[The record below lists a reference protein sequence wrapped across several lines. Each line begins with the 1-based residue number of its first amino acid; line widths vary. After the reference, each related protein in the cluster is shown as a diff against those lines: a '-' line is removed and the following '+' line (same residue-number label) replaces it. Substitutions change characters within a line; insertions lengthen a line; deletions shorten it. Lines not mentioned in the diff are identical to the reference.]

1 MIKRNIFVFR
11 VWNASRLLVLF
22 IIALSFY
29 ACSSADKTDI
39 NTDDPQRAFSI
50 AKRNYDNADY
60 LQAIQDFSYIKVRF
74 SGSQIVDDAQY
85 YLAMSH
91 YRRQEYILAAYEFDY
106 LLKNYPTSDFAEQ
119 ARYDVAMC
127 YYNLSPEYDLDQTYT
142 RYAITS
148 FQLFL
153 ELYPNSGK
161 APEAEAKIF
170 ALRNKLALKAFMSAE
185 VYKKLDDYRAAVMY
199 YDHILTD
206 YFETDYA
213 DDALYEKIVV
223 LADRRRY
230 SEAQDE
236 ITRFEDKFKNS
247 PFYSRVQTIK
257 NRIPLTSGN

>member
-1 MIKRNIFVFR
+1 MIKRNIFALQ
-11 VWNASRLLVLF
+11 VWNKMRLLVVF
-22 IIALSFY
+22 VIALSLY
-29 ACSSADKTDI
+29 SCSSSDKTDI

-50 AKRNYDNADY
+50 AKRNYDKADY
-60 LQAIQDFSYIKVRF
+60 LQSIQDFSYIKVRF
-74 SGSQIVDDAQY
+74 SGSQFVDDAQY

-91 YRRQEYILAAYEFDY
+91 YRREEYILAAYEFDY
-106 LLKNYPTSDFAEQ
+106 LLKNYPTSDLAEQ

-153 ELYPNSGK
+153 ELYPSSSK

-185 VYKKLDDYRAAVMY
+185 VYKKLEDYRAAVIY
-199 YDHILTD
+199 YDHILAD

-213 DDALYEKIVV
+213 DDALYEKIVI
-223 LADRRRY
+223 LADRSRY
-230 SEAQDE
+230 AEAREE
-236 ITRFEDKFKNS
+236 IARFEDKFKNS
-247 PFYSRVQTIK
+247 PYYSRVQTIK
-257 NRIPLTSGN
+257 NRIPLTSGK